1 MSDFT
6 VLAPD
11 DFPGLVLVGE
21 LDIATAPTLDAA
33 LFGLSGDVIVDCADL
48 GFIDSAGFYCLDRG
62 YNSAVARQSTFEVS
76 GFSNFQKRVA
86 RLLALPYV
94 PGGGEAA

>member
-1 MSDFT
+1 MSDLT

-21 LDIATAPTLDAA
+21 LDISTAPTLDAA
-33 LFGLSGDVIVDCADL
+33 LVGLSGDVIVNCTDL

-62 YNSAVARQSTFEVS
+62 YNSAVARQSMFEVS
-76 GFSNFQKRVA
+76 GFSRFQKRAA
-86 RLLALPYV
+86 RILAVPYV
-94 PGGGEAA
+94 PGSGEAA